1 MVSLLTSCY
10 LVYGE
15 QESEKPV
22 LEIQTLFNDSS
33 SLLEEDPDDL
43 LARTADPFLED
54 PTDQASREDDTGLD
68 ELEDLLRGEP
78 ELSPV
83 LLDDE
88 SELLVRKL
96 VFTLRSIKNV
106 YYN

>member
-1 MVSLLTSCY
+1 M
-10 LVYGE
+10 
-15 QESEKPV
+15 

-43 LARTADPFLED
+43 LGRTVHSFLEDPDDLLARTAHSFLED
-54 PTDQASREDDTGLD
+54 PTDQASREDGTGLD
-68 ELEDLLRGEP
+68 ELEDLLRDEP
-78 ELSPV
+78 ELRSA

-88 SELLVRKL
+88 SELLVRKF

-106 YYN
+106 YYY